1 MFCLIMSFDVSE
13 RQRKNEEWMQE
24 YRYEMQERI
33 YQIIVL
39 NTIGDKNNAG
49 MLIKDVANKA
59 HISTRTLRPYITYL
73 LSVNRIARL
82 GGKTGPVIAN
92 GFHHST

>member
-1 MFCLIMSFDVSE
+1 MSLDE
-13 RQRKNEEWMQE
+13 RQRRKEEYMQE

-39 NTIGDKNNAG
+39 NTINDKNGAG

-59 HISTRTLRPYITYL
+59 HISTRTLRPYISYL
-73 LSVNRIARL
+73 LSVNRITRL

-92 GFHHST
+92 GYFHSS